1 MQLRTTIT
9 SVNLLKKDHCFIC
22 DLLAQG
28 ERKFPFSQNNEITG
42 SASLIPET
50 VTRRRDLGAER
61 KGRCEETRRYKKLT
75 GMLNRK
81 RER

>member
-1 MQLRTTIT
+1 M
-9 SVNLLKKDHCFIC
+9 
-22 DLLAQG
+22 
-28 ERKFPFSQNNEITG
+28 
-42 SASLIPET
+42 IPET

-61 KGRCEETRRYKKLT
+61 KGRCEETRRYKKMT